1 MAGWN
6 PLAGAADTIEGL
18 IAVLGDAGNARVI
31 LFTLVI
37 GSVIGLI
44 QATGGFSGFVEWVEK
59 KNWVTSA
66 RGSRLLAWVLGVVI
80 FIESNITVLVSGSV
94 ARPLFDRYRISREKL
109 AYLIDSTSAPICILI
124 PLNAWGAFVLGLLSA
139 EGVAQPIVLFGQ
151 AIAFNFYAIAS
162 VILAGS
168 VAFWGLSWG
177 PMRRAERRV
186 QEGTLHAEGSIPAMD
201 VDDLVPK
208 GYEKAHGPARL
219 AIVPVLVLIVM
230 MPVGL
235 WIAGEGDLTASGI
248 GSIAVLWAVSA
259 ALASL
264 WIMLLLGRR
273 NRMDVGALSKITMKG
288 ASGLLGLATILL
300 FALALARVAGEMGT
314 GVYLAGVVDDAL
326 PMFLLPALTF
336 LVCGRDRFLDR
347 DQLGHLRDHD
357 PHRRP
362 GGRDARHPPGSPRRG
377 RALRRDLRRPLLA
390 DQRHYHHLVDGG
402 GGRSH
407 RARAH
412 PASLCDDCGR
422 GCARRLSPRRP
433 GYHLSGPS

>member
-44 QATGGFSGFVEWVEK
+44 QATGGFSGFVEWVEG

-336 LVCGRDRFLDR
+336 LVAAGIAFSTGTSWGTFGIMIPIVVQVGATLGIPLAPLVAAALSGGIFGDHSSPISDTTIISSMAAAVDHIEHVRT
-347 DQLGHLRDHD
+347 QL
-357 PHRRP
+357 PYAMTA
-362 GGRDARHPPGSPRRG
+362 GGV
-377 RALRRDLRRPLLA
+377 ALVAFLLA
-390 DQRHYHHLVDGG
+390 GL
-402 GGRSH
+402 
-407 RARAH
+407 AIT
-412 PASLCDDCGR
+412 
-422 GCARRLSPRRP
+422 
-433 GYHLSGPS
+433 

>member
-326 PMFLLPALTF
+326 PMFVLPALTF
-336 LVCGRDRFLDR
+336 LVAAGIAFSTGTSWGTFGIMIPIVVQVGATLGIPLAPLVAAALSGGIFGDHSSPISDTTIISSMAAAVDHIEHVRT
-347 DQLGHLRDHD
+347 QL
-357 PHRRP
+357 PYAMTA
-362 GGRDARHPPGSPRRG
+362 GGV
-377 RALRRDLRRPLLA
+377 ALVAFLLA
-390 DQRHYHHLVDGG
+390 GL
-402 GGRSH
+402 
-407 RARAH
+407 AIA
-412 PASLCDDCGR
+412 
-422 GCARRLSPRRP
+422 
-433 GYHLSGPS
+433 

>member
-44 QATGGFSGFVEWVEK
+44 QATGGFSGFVEWIEG

-109 AYLIDSTSAPICILI
+109 AYLIDSTSAPICVLI
-124 PLNAWGAFVLGLLSA
+124 PLNAWGAFILGLLSA
-139 EGVAQPIVLFGQ
+139 EGVARPIPLFAQ
-151 AIAFNFYAIAS
+151 SIAFNFYAIAS
-162 VILAGS
+162 VILAGA
-168 VAFWGLSWG
+168 VAVWGISLG

-186 QEGTLHAEGSIPAMD
+186 REGTLHARGSIPAMD

-219 AIVPVLVLIVM
+219 AIVPVVVLIVM

-259 ALASL
+259 ALVSL

-273 NRMDVGALSKITMKG
+273 TRMDVSSLSKITMKG

-300 FALALARVAGEMGT
+300 FALALARVAGQMGT

-336 LVCGRDRFLDR
+336 LVAAGIAFSTGTSWGTFGIMIPIVV
-347 DQLGHLRDHD
+347 QVGATLGV
-357 PHRRP
+357 
-362 GGRDARHPPGSPRRG
+362 
-377 RALRRDLRRPLLA
+377 PLA
-390 DQRHYHHLVDGG
+390 PLV
-402 GGRSH
+402 
-407 RARAH
+407 A
-412 PASLCDDCGR
+412 ASLSGGIFGDHS
-422 GCARRLSPRRP
+422 SPISDTTIISSMAAAVDHIEHVRTQLP
-433 GYHLSGPS
+433 YALIAGAVALVGFVLTGLAMG